1 MRLAGR
7 IIDWDDD
14 RGFGFVAPNGGGD
27 RAFVHINEFQH
38 GSRRP
43 IDGDLVSYRVAR
55 DPKGRLQAREIR
67 HAGQGIRPR
76 RPSSRF
82 PGAAI
87 GAASLLGLICATA
100 LGLVP
105 LALTSAYFVLSVV
118 SYAMYASDKAA
129 AGRNARRIPESSLHL
144 AGLFG
149 GWPGAL
155 IAQQQFRHKTI
166 KQPFQVVFW
175 ITVILNVAGG
185 WWLLSSG
192 FLPGLTRSISGHQG
206 IRVDLASQRD
216 LVQASALK
224 NQNFHLDLSEGL

>member
-7 IIDWDDD
+7 VTDWDDD

-27 RAFVHINEFQH
+27 RAFVHINEFQR

-43 IDGDLVSYRVAR
+43 IDGDLISYRAVR
-55 DPKGRLQAREIR
+55 DTKGRLQAREIR
-67 HAGQGIRPR
+67 HAGQRIQPQRQPSRLPR
-76 RPSSRF
+76 
-82 PGAAI
+82 AAI
-87 GAASLLGLICATA
+87 GAAALLGLIGATA

-105 LALTSAYFVLSVV
+105 PVLTGAYFVLSVV
-118 SYAMYASDKAA
+118 SYAMYGLDKAA
-129 AGRNARRIPESSLHL
+129 AKRDARRTPENSLHL
-144 AGLFG
+144 ADLLG

-175 ITVILNVAGG
+175 VTVILNIAGT

-192 FLPGLTRSISGHQG
+192 FLSELTQSLSG
-206 IRVDLASQRD
+206 
-216 LVQASALK
+216 
-224 NQNFHLDLSEGL
+224 

>member
-7 IIDWDDD
+7 VTDWDDD

-27 RAFVHINEFQH
+27 RAFVHINEFQR

-43 IDGDLVSYRVAR
+43 IDGDLISYRAVR
-55 DPKGRLQAREIR
+55 DTKGRLQAREIR
-67 HAGQGIRPR
+67 HAGQRIQPQHQPSRLPR
-76 RPSSRF
+76 
-82 PGAAI
+82 AAI
-87 GAASLLGLICATA
+87 GAAALLGLIGATA

-105 LALTSAYFVLSVV
+105 PVLTGAYFVLSVV
-118 SYAMYASDKAA
+118 SYAMYGLDKAA
-129 AGRNARRIPESSLHL
+129 AGRDARRTPENSLHL
-144 AGLFG
+144 ADLLG

-175 ITVILNVAGG
+175 ITVILNIAGA

-192 FLPGLTRSISGHQG
+192 S
-206 IRVDLASQRD
+206 
-216 LVQASALK
+216 
-224 NQNFHLDLSEGL
+224 LSELTQSLSG

>member
-7 IIDWDDD
+7 VTDWDDD

-27 RAFVHINEFQH
+27 RAFVHINEFQR

-43 IDGDLVSYRVAR
+43 IDGDLISYRAVR
-55 DPKGRLQAREIR
+55 DTKGRLQAREIR
-67 HAGQGIRPR
+67 HAGQRIQPQRQPSRLPR
-76 RPSSRF
+76 
-82 PGAAI
+82 AAI
-87 GAASLLGLICATA
+87 GAAALLGLIGATA

-105 LALTSAYFVLSVV
+105 PVLTGAYFVLSVV
-118 SYAMYASDKAA
+118 SYAMYALDKDA
-129 AGRNARRIPESSLHL
+129 AGRDARRTPENSLHL
-144 AGLFG
+144 ADLLG

-175 ITVILNVAGG
+175 ITVILNIAGA

-192 FLPGLTRSISGHQG
+192 S
-206 IRVDLASQRD
+206 
-216 LVQASALK
+216 
-224 NQNFHLDLSEGL
+224 LSELTQSLSG